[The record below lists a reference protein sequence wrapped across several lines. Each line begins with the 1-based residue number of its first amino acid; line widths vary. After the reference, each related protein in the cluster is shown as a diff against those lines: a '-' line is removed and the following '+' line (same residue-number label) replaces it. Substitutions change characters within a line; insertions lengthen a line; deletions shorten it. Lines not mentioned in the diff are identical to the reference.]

1 MELKNHLKNIKSAC
15 FKYGIRV
22 LYIIGSRARGDFN
35 QNSDTDFLVSFKNLE
50 EPGIADRY
58 FEFKEFLESE
68 LNTKVDLIEE
78 SAVKNPIFKKTID
91 REKVLI
97 YE

>member
-1 MELKNHLKNIKSAC
+1 MDLKKHLKKIKSAC
-15 FKYGIRV
+15 IKYGIRV
-22 LYIIGSRARGDFN
+22 LYIIGSRARGDFK

-68 LNTKVDLIEE
+68 LDTEVDLIEE
-78 SAVKNPIFKKTID
+78 SAVKNPVFKKMID
-91 REKVLI
+91 REKILI